1 MKQNQRILAALL
13 LCAML
18 AGCTAQRPASAPET
32 DGSAAAEAMP
42 AAQLETDAAA
52 LAAEAEADE
61 AEPVMLFCP
70 APPEIEGEQAVT
82 VNRQRMQLYH
92 GESGELMRLDEF
104 AAAAGGTLRQK
115 RHADGNYTC
124 HLELPCYSADFYN
137 DDGVIFDGEHWYVP
151 SQRLVMRPE
160 VRAYTDEEE
169 NHVHYTTDQ
178 PADAVPEGYRVPILM
193 YHAVSD
199 DCWGIRELFV
209 SPQSMEEQL
218 QFLTENGYTTIWFE
232 DLPNIAQY
240 KKPIILTFDDG
251 YDDNYTELFPLLKK
265 YNAKATI
272 FVIADRMDMEHKM
285 TVEQAKEM
293 SDSGLVSIQSHG
305 DYTMNDASLDIVHA
319 ATDYGEYDELM
330 DEYLSCI
337 HMSDAAVQELCD
349 YFTKQY
355 EETGR
360 KVVLAFAGD
369 HAPSFV
375 DHVADKTRTEGN
387 DLQIL
392 ERSTPFFIWANY
404 PLENI
409 DAATSTADSLNRMDM
424 VMLAPTI
431 AQQAGLPL
439 TGYYKYLLAMKQQTP
454 VVTAANDYMKVD
466 GTTGTYGED
475 ESLDAWVKGYLA
487 LEYNNIGAHAKRV
500 QSIFGQ

>member
-32 DGSAAAEAMP
+32 DGSAAEAAMP

-61 AEPVMLFCP
+61 AEPLMLFCP

-104 AAAAGGTLRQK
+104 AAAADGTLRQK

-160 VRAYTDEEE
+160 VRAYTDEAE

-293 SDSGLVSIQSHG
+293 SDSGLVSIQSH
-305 DYTMNDASLDIVHA
+305 TMTHGQLDR
-319 ATDYGEYDELM
+319 M
-330 DEYLSCI
+330 DEEQLVYQMEQSQLLITRMTGKVPRTLSYPEGRYTQL
-337 HMSDAAVQELCD
+337 AVEVAKRYYD
-349 YFTKQY
+349 FATVM
-355 EETGR
+355 TG
-360 KVVLAFAGD
+360 
-369 HAPSFV
+369 
-375 DHVADKTRTEGN
+375 
-387 DLQIL
+387 
-392 ERSTPFFIWANY
+392 WCY
-404 PLENI
+404 
-409 DAATSTADSLNRMDM
+409 
-424 VMLAPTI
+424 
-431 AQQAGLPL
+431 
-439 TGYYKYLLAMKQQTP
+439 
-454 VVTAANDYMKVD
+454 
-466 GTTGTYGED
+466 TTGED
-475 ESLDAWVKGYLA
+475 PYLTMRYA
-487 LEYNNIGAHAKRV
+487 VVRDTDIWTFQCMAR
-500 QSIFGQ
+500 GQ